1 MIALRCVWATLAEV
15 RVRVLGGLVGV
26 GLFETLTGER
36 SLGRA
41 LKVAMRLKPVA
52 LVPTVIIVFA
62 LRLGGLSGSSVVS
75 DQSSLFEHERLAIHA
90 LLTGV

>member
-1 MIALRCVWATLAEV
+1 M
-15 RVRVLGGLVGV
+15 GV